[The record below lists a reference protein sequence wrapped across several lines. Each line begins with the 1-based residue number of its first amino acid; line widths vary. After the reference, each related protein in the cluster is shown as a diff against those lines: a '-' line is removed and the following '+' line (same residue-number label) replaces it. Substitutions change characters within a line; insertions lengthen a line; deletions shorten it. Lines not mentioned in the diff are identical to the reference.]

1 MPAVGCQQL
10 MDLSFDIDVYSKLR
24 NTLGQI
30 SGHTGP
36 ETGQDDRAIF
46 ISDQPLISE
55 VYQ

>member
-1 MPAVGCQQL
+1 MLAVGCQQL

-30 SGHTGP
+30 SGHNGP

-46 ISDQPLISE
+46 ISDQPLVSE
-55 VYQ
+55 VY